1 MEWAER
7 ENGHWPL
14 REGYTVPRQEM
25 ERVLVPV
32 EHVERRPQHDRAVPI
47 EGPHF
52 PHGLNIDRKPTF
64 AQCCR
69 DCLGNFLR

>member
-32 EHVERRPQHDRAVPI
+32 EHVDRRSQHDRVVLI
-47 EGPHF
+47 
-52 PHGLNIDRKPTF
+52 
-64 AQCCR
+64 
-69 DCLGNFLR
+69 